1 MLVFGS
7 SIGEGNYTRPQG
19 EIVWF
24 EKTKGSNE
32 FANSTVGDTVE
43 VKSTAD
49 SDGVVPK
56 GVKAVYATLEGKA
69 AANPGYALYSKGS
82 GIAEQSLQIRHAVNG
97 VNTTSQGWAMIEVNG
112 DYSLGEE
119 TPYTGV
125 YLYYQGVML
134 R

>member
-19 EIVWF
+19 EVIFF
-24 EKTKGSNE
+24 ESSQMSNE

-69 AANPGYALYSKGS
+69 AANPGYQLYTS
-82 GIAEQSLQIRHAVNG
+82 GTGIPNQQLEIANQVNG
-97 VNTTSQGWAMIEVNG
+97 VNTTSQGWVSIESNG
-112 DYSLGEE
+112 DFSMSEV
-119 TPYTGV
+119 TPFTGV
-125 YLYYQGVML
+125 YLYYTGVML